1 MHCASCRSASE
12 VHAGR
17 CIFLP
22 FRSGRSIIVGSLTN
36 KHVQLY
42 AILSLRMPSE
52 YEDAVQGQDL
62 YNHFGNRVVESR
74 TTNGQLVAVK
84 VKPQGAFVRSEAE
97 MMHFASQQ
105 PNILAPR
112 VLGCYDVEPDII
124 ATVTNVIPGQSLDKV
139 WHLMDKSQRNSIK
152 LQLKEQVQLYRRHTQ
167 SYIGRINHQETLNFF
182 DRLDFHFMGPF
193 ESEEEF
199 NNWCLERVKS
209 PIARSLWKRLLPG
222 MRAQS
227 PRFVLT
233 HGDLSARNIMVH
245 EGKISGIVDWEYSGF
260 FPEYMEYALATVV
273 HDCIEDWWVPVLK
286 EVLEPCGFRRSRFI
300 AATRN
305 RGW

>member
-1 MHCASCRSASE
+1 
-12 VHAGR
+12 
-17 CIFLP
+17 
-22 FRSGRSIIVGSLTN
+22 
-36 KHVQLY
+36 
-42 AILSLRMPSE
+42 MPSE
-52 YEDAVQGQDL
+52 YEDAVQGQVL
-62 YNHFGNRVVESR
+62 HNHFGNRVVESR
-74 TTNGQLVAVK
+74 TTGGQLVAVK

-112 VLGCYDVEPDII
+112 VLGCYDVGLEII
-124 ATVTNVIPGQSLDKV
+124 ATVTTVIPGQSLDKV
-139 WHLMDKSQRNSIK
+139 WHSMDKSQRNFIK
-152 LQLKEQVQLYRRHTQ
+152 LQLKEQVQLYRMHTQ
-167 SYIGRINHQETLNFF
+167 PYIGRVNRQEALNFF
-182 DRLDFHFMGPF
+182 NCLNPYLMRPF

-199 NNWCLERVKS
+199 DKWCLERVKS

-227 PRFVLT
+227 PEFVLT

-245 EGKISGIVDWEYSGF
+245 EGKVLGIVDWEYSGY
-260 FPEYMEYALATVV
+260 FPAYMEYVLTTVV

-286 EVLEPCGFRRSRFI
+286 EILEPCGFKQSRFI
-300 AATRN
+300 AAIRN